1 MPMEEFLA
9 RKKYVLN
16 RGTVTRR
23 AKLSQLIAASFD
35 FWVIIGVVP
44 IKCKSETR
52 LKKTDVELG
61 SKIHCWV

>member
-1 MPMEEFLA
+1 MPMEEFLT

-52 LKKTDVELG
+52 LKKQM
-61 SKIHCWV
+61 